1 MKKRILALTIFGAL
15 FSYSGNAQVDQ
26 LTAMKNIKD
35 GTEFVRYYDVT
46 KGTAGVPDGY
56 TGKVSLQNGGT
67 PKVFYLSHMNNIA
80 GEIGSFRL
88 EDEFIK
94 EKKSN
99 DLYRKPDHPT
109 APMLFA
115 FPFDAP
121 VFIFIED
128 RIYEIKKTSPAKV
141 KSGDFKIEHV
151 YITKE
156 SHDDKKNSVPFMKRL
171 KSQKGKETNKPLS
184 MNKLIA
190 EIDHY
195 AILETY
201 IKSMTEKQKTATNS
215 LTAEQKAKFEKMDN
229 LYQLRRDSIL
239 KKAAED
245 RASLKFADSGNN
257 NNKVIVIN
265 NTGKS
270 VCLVQGGS
278 SRSFTSK
285 ESFNCKEPVY
295 YGVTTDGGRNCTSQ
309 KAGVAVQSGQCG
321 REVILR

>member
-1 MKKRILALTIFGAL
+1 MKKQVFALSMISAL
-15 FSYSGNAQVDQ
+15 MSYGLNAQEDQ
-26 LTAMKNIKD
+26 IATMKNIED
-35 GTEFVRYYDVT
+35 GTEFVKYYDIN

-56 TGKVSLQNGGT
+56 TGKVSKSNDGN
-67 PKVFYLSHMNNIA
+67 PKVYYLSHMNDIS

-88 EDEFIK
+88 EDEFV
-94 EKKSN
+94 EKKESK

-128 RIYEIKKTSPAKV
+128 RIYELKKTSASKV

-156 SHDDKKNSVPFMKRL
+156 SHEDKKNSVPFMKRL

-184 MNKLIA
+184 MNKVIA

-195 AILETY
+195 SILKEY
-201 IKSMTEKQKTATNS
+201 IKSMTSKQEKAT
-215 LTAEQKAKFEKMDN
+215 LTAEQKSKFEDMEMR
-229 LYQLRRDSIL
+229 YQMRRDSIL

-245 RASLKFADSGNN
+245 RASLRFADSGNN

-265 NTGKS
+265 NTGRS